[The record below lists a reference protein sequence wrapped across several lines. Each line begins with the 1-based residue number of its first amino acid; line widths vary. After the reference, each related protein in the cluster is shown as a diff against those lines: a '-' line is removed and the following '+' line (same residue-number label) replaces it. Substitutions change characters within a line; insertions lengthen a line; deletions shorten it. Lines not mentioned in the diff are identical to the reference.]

1 MVTVHPNV
9 SNGPMDLRS
18 SGRCRRVR
26 GHLLEAVWSLLMFA
40 LGLLLASLYGAV
52 ALFMEGQQLWLCV
65 YTTVGVAC
73 LTSFSM
79 GLSAGVRAIVALML
93 PSTCSVKGK
102 NFLLFLVFSALM
114 SGPLSNTLDNMER
127 AATSLLCGAELAA
140 NQTQQLMQ
148 RAAAPLLLRVN
159 MDTLTCRGCYFL
171 FVSAAVLEE
180 IKQISSNVNDVVGRV
195 RDFTDTLIDSI
206 RHVARTLRNVRHFMV
221 DIGDVCNEKM
231 GSPYRKCTSLFVE
244 ALNDC
249 RDLLPKEINALC
261 NIVTPLRKLCV
272 LARVPELFCLI
283 PSYISSLIKK
293 RLAEPAITAFRRLKE
308 EFDFN
313 ISASVSVSVDADSSG
328 SLQEMAQ
335 SILEDVSS
343 EVQLLQE
350 LNKLLAFLGLVLLCW
365 AFIRALLYRR
375 RYLRDNNFDNIYITA
390 QFEEMDQQLASGG
403 GASVLP
409 IRRREAMTYIT
420 PCSLFQT
427 FREKRKVVQ
436 GLVSVLRH
444 MVTGALLVAVD
455 FLVYWMLDQVHHQL
469 RGDVIA
475 RAPLQL
481 MVEVNGSGYM
491 SDIFRDMLSAFNV
504 LQGGNITVISKKCL
518 LEPSEP
524 NYTTCFMLGC
534 VYGLSLLVCVAGG
547 FIQRCRSLICAAFH
561 PQRQMERIQFLHKKI
576 QVERKTQNRALR
588 SSAAHRRA
596 DRPGAA
602 TCLSRLRVPGGA
614 FLAGLLNLSSV
625 TCLTC
630 GERVR
635 QGGHNTVTCVVPQC
649 RALYCRPCFQSLGN
663 ICTVCMRPLTFQE
676 DSEEEL
682 DSSDDEELRLWEA
695 ALDSPIITD
704 PHARDLMKRRIST
717 ATLRK
722 TSYGEP
728 RRPNTDNKNTKEE
741 GEPLHVG
748 PYYLSNTLY
757 LAPCV

>member
-1 MVTVHPNV
+1 MDPWTSGGRSQEGQLGGQTSLSHNIRDLQEDQEEPDPERPAGGPGGTRARGNLHV
-9 SNGPMDLRS
+9 SGETIPREIPSPQRLSADGLVSFLRS

-93 PSTCSVKGK
+93 PSTCSAFGSSHCVCSDEDGRPSSSSLSVKGK
-102 NFLLFLVFSALM
+102 NFLLFLCFSALM

-148 RAAAPLLLRVN
+148 RAAAPLLP
-159 MDTLTCRGCYFL
+159 
-171 FVSAAVLEE
+171 VLEE

-313 ISASVSVSVDADSSG
+313 ISASVSVSVDADSSR

-365 AFIRALLYRR
+365 AFIR
-375 RYLRDNNFDNIYITA
+375 
-390 QFEEMDQQLASGG
+390 
-403 GASVLP
+403 
-409 IRRREAMTYIT
+409 
-420 PCSLFQT
+420 
-427 FREKRKVVQ
+427 
-436 GLVSVLRH
+436 
-444 MVTGALLVAVD
+444 
-455 FLVYWMLDQVHHQL
+455 
-469 RGDVIA
+469 
-475 RAPLQL
+475 
-481 MVEVNGSGYM
+481 
-491 SDIFRDMLSAFNV
+491 
-504 LQGGNITVISKKCL
+504 
-518 LEPSEP
+518 
-524 NYTTCFMLGC
+524 
-534 VYGLSLLVCVAGG
+534 
-547 FIQRCRSLICAAFH
+547 
-561 PQRQMERIQFLHKKI
+561 
-576 QVERKTQNRALR
+576 
-588 SSAAHRRA
+588 
-596 DRPGAA
+596 
-602 TCLSRLRVPGGA
+602 
-614 FLAGLLNLSSV
+614 
-625 TCLTC
+625 
-630 GERVR
+630 
-635 QGGHNTVTCVVPQC
+635 
-649 RALYCRPCFQSLGN
+649 
-663 ICTVCMRPLTFQE
+663 
-676 DSEEEL
+676 
-682 DSSDDEELRLWEA
+682 
-695 ALDSPIITD
+695 
-704 PHARDLMKRRIST
+704 
-717 ATLRK
+717 
-722 TSYGEP
+722 
-728 RRPNTDNKNTKEE
+728 
-741 GEPLHVG
+741 
-748 PYYLSNTLY
+748 
-757 LAPCV
+757 